1 MSDKV
6 IFSSNDLPGRL
17 GERRKFSHWQEVHN
31 EQIWSVEYGIAS
43 DRPFEADIE
52 ATAVGDLVL
61 GQMSGTIK
69 HASRTARHIAKDGR
83 DGHLLLVNLGD
94 AALTGVQM
102 GRDYSLG
109 RGEAVLVSASEPLTM
124 AGGDSNAWTNL
135 VVPSHILTA
144 AFENIDDKLAMP
156 IGAQHEAL
164 NLLVRY
170 CRLLEAGNPLASPDV
185 IAHAT
190 ATLVDLVGLAAGAK
204 GAAAELAG
212 LRGLRAARLSS
223 ILANIAANYTDPHFS
238 ALSIAQELRL
248 SLRYVHT
255 LLQESGTSFS
265 ERVLELRLQRARA
278 MLCDRRFG
286 PLRVSEIAY
295 SAGFGDISYFNRRF
309 RQRFGCTPGSAR

>member
-1 MSDKV
+1 MSGKV
-6 IFSSNDLPGRL
+6 IFSSNDLPGYL

-31 EQIWSVEYGIAS
+31 EQIWSVEYEIAS
-43 DRPFEADIE
+43 DRPFEANIE
-52 ATAVGDLVL
+52 ATALGDLVL

-94 AALTGVQM
+94 EALTGMQM
-102 GRDYSLG
+102 GRGYSLG
-109 RGEAVLVSASEPLTM
+109 RGDAVLVSASEPLSM
-124 AGGDSNAWTNL
+124 AGGDNNVWTNL
-135 VVPSHILTA
+135 VIPSHILTS
-144 AFENIDDKLAMP
+144 AFQSIDDKLAVP

-164 NLLVRY
+164 TLLAGY
-170 CRLLEAGNPLASPDV
+170 SRLLKTGGRLVSPDV

-190 ATLVDLVGLAAGAK
+190 ATLVDLVGLATGAK
-204 GAAAELAG
+204 GESAELAG

-238 ALSIAQELRL
+238 ALAIAQGLRL

-255 LLQESGTSFS
+255 LLQECGSSFS

-278 MLCDRRFG
+278 TLGDRRFG
-286 PLRVSEIAY
+286 SMRVSEIAY
-295 SAGFGDISYFNRRF
+295 SAGFSDISYFNRRF
-309 RQRFGCTPGSAR
+309 RQRFGCTPGAAR